1 MYGESGSLVKPSIGP
16 HDIMQRNSY
25 IGSFVSRY
33 YANGVIM
40 TDHSPLIGVCTSIIL
55 STSLARIKYYAL
67 ICYTACYVENIC

>member
-40 TDHSPLIGVCTSIIL
+40 TDHSPLIGVCTSIINIPRQNNIML
-55 STSLARIKYYAL
+55 SSVT
-67 ICYTACYVENIC
+67 